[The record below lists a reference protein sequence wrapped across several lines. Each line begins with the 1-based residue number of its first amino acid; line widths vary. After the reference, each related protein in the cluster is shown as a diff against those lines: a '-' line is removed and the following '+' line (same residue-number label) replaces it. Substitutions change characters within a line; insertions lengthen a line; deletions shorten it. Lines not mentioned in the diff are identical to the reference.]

1 MLRGAIVVK
10 EYTDILI
17 LSASYGGGHNQ
28 VARAL
33 TQELQIQAPG
43 IKITTIDFCDLLFP
57 LINRISQFSYTQSI
71 RHFPVGYALYYQAT
85 GNISPD
91 SFWQRRLNR
100 MGYSELIML
109 VNRLEP
115 RVIIS
120 TFPLPAGVLSQMKE
134 AGVLNVPVV
143 TVITDMCVH
152 SQWIHPKTDLYL
164 VGSPEVAAG
173 LEKRGVSR
181 EKIAI
186 TGIPILSVFKK
197 RIDQEKVRRE
207 FGLDSQA
214 KVVLFMGGNDGIFG
228 TNHFSFLLRALPL
241 NVQSVIITGL
251 NQDLYERLQSTSYQ
265 KYRVRS
271 FKFVENIADLMKIS
285 DLLVTKAGG
294 VTISEAMAVGL
305 PMVIFK
311 PTPGHEEA
319 NARFLA
325 KHRAAFVVK
334 RDLGLKKVINRLIV
348 DEDLRQYF
356 GRNCLKI
363 ATPDSA
369 ENGARL
375 ILNLITPSISLFR
388 DYQNP
393 LVRREN
399 HA

>member
-1 MLRGAIVVK
+1 MVK

-33 TQELQIQAPG
+33 TQELQLQAPG
-43 IKITTIDFCDLLFP
+43 LKITTIDYCDLLFP

-115 RVIIS
+115 KVVVS

-134 AGVLNVPVV
+134 TGVLNIPVV

-152 SQWIHPKTDLYL
+152 SQWIHPMTDLYL

-173 LEKRGVSR
+173 LEKRGVTKD
-181 EKIAI
+181 KIGV
-186 TGIPILSVFKK
+186 TGIPIFPVFKQK
-197 RIDQEKVRRE
+197 IDPEKVRRE
-207 FGLDSQA
+207 FGFDSKT
-214 KVVLFMGGNDGIFG
+214 KVLLFMGGNDGIFG
-228 TNHFSFLLRALPL
+228 TNHFNFLLRDLPPD
-241 NVQSVIITGL
+241 VQSVIITGS
-251 NQDLYERLQSTSYQ
+251 NQDLYERLQSGSYQ
-265 KYRVRS
+265 KHRIRS
-271 FKFVENIADLMKIS
+271 YKYVENVAGLMKIS
-285 DLLVTKAGG
+285 DLLITKAGG
-294 VTISEAMAVGL
+294 VTISEALAVKI
-305 PMVIFK
+305 PMIIFK

-319 NARFLA
+319 NANYLV
-325 KHRAAFVVK
+325 KNRAAFVAK
-334 RDLGLKKVINRLIV
+334 TDRSLKKVIYRMFTDDNFR
-348 DEDLRQYF
+348 ESF
-356 GRNCLKI
+356 SRNCSKI
-363 ATPDSA
+363 AAPDSA

-375 ILNLITPSISLFR
+375 ILKLFTPTTRLFR

-393 LVRREN
+393 LVRREIR
-399 HA
+399 A

>member
-1 MLRGAIVVK
+1 MVK

-33 TQELQIQAPG
+33 TQELQRQAPG
-43 IKITTIDFCDLLFP
+43 IKITTVDYCELLFP

-100 MGYSELIML
+100 LGYSELIML

-115 RVIIS
+115 RVVIS
-120 TFPLPAGVLSQMKE
+120 TFPLPAGVLSRMKE
-134 AGVLNVPVV
+134 AGVLSAPVV

-173 LEKRGVSR
+173 LEKRGVAR
-181 EKIAI
+181 DKIGI
-186 TGIPILSVFKK
+186 TGIPILPVF
-197 RIDQEKVRRE
+197 REKVDSEMVRRE
-207 FGLDSQA
+207 FDFDSKA
-214 KVVLFMGGNDGIFG
+214 KIILFMGGNDGIFG
-228 TNHFSFLLRALPL
+228 TNHFNFILRDLPPD
-241 NVQSVIITGL
+241 VQSVVITGS
-251 NQDLYERLQSTSYQ
+251 NQDLYDRLHSNSYQ
-265 KYRVRS
+265 KYRVRA
-271 FKFVENIADLMKIS
+271 FKYVENVAGLMKIS

-294 VTISEAMAVGL
+294 VTISEALAVNL
-305 PMVIFK
+305 PMIIFK
-311 PTPGHEEA
+311 PTPGHEVA
-319 NARFLA
+319 NANYLL
-325 KHRAAFVVK
+325 KHRAAFIAK
-334 RDLGLKKVINRLIV
+334 RERSLKKVIYRMIV
-348 DEDLRQYF
+348 DDGFRQCF
-356 GRNCLKI
+356 SRNCFKI

-375 ILNLITPSISLFR
+375 IMKLFTPSVRLFR
-388 DYQNP
+388 EYQDP
-393 LVRREN
+393 LVRREIRV
-399 HA
+399 

>member
-1 MLRGAIVVK
+1 MAK

-43 IKITTIDFCDLLFP
+43 FKITTIDFCDLIFP

-85 GNISPD
+85 GNISSD

-134 AGVLNVPVV
+134 SGVLNVPVV

-173 LEKRGVSR
+173 LEKRGVLK

-186 TGIPILSVFKK
+186 TGIPILPVFK
-197 RIDQEKVRRE
+197 QNFNTEKVKRE
-207 FGLDSQA
+207 FGFDPEM
-214 KVVLFMGGNDGIFG
+214 KVILFMGGNDGIFG
-228 TNHFSFLLRALPL
+228 INHFSFLLRDLPP
-241 NVQSVIITGL
+241 NVQSVIITGS
-251 NQDLYERLQSTSYQ
+251 NQDLYDRLQSNSYQ
-265 KYRVRS
+265 KYRVQT
-271 FKFVENIADLMKIS
+271 FKYVDNIAGLMKSS

-294 VTISEAMAVGL
+294 VTISEALAAEI
-305 PMVIFK
+305 PMIIFK
-311 PTPGHEEA
+311 PSPGHEENNA
-319 NARFLA
+319 NYLA
-325 KHRAAFVVK
+325 KHRAAFIVK
-334 RDLGLKKVINRLIV
+334 GERSLKKVINRMVI
-348 DEDLRQYF
+348 DEEFRQF
-356 GRNCLKI
+356 FSRNCSKI
-363 ATPDSA
+363 ATPNSA

-375 ILNLITPSISLFR
+375 ILKLLTPSTRLFK
-388 DYQNP
+388 DYQGSH
-393 LVRREN
+393 VRREI

>member
-1 MLRGAIVVK
+1 MLRGAIVAK

-33 TQELQIQAPG
+33 TQELQLQAPG
-43 IKITTIDFCDLLFP
+43 LKITTIDFCDLLFP

-115 RVIIS
+115 RVIVS
-120 TFPLPAGVLSQMKE
+120 AFPLPAGVLSQMKE
-134 AGVLNVPVV
+134 SGVLNVPVV

-164 VGSPEVAAG
+164 VGSPEVAVG
-173 LEKRGVSR
+173 LEKRGVAK
-181 EKIAI
+181 EKVAI
-186 TGIPILSVFKK
+186 TGIPILPAFKQD
-197 RIDQEKVRRE
+197 INGEKVRRQ
-207 FGLDSQA
+207 FGLDSGA

-228 TNHFSFLLRALPL
+228 INHFSFLLRDLPP

-251 NQDLYERLQSTSYQ
+251 NQDLYDRLQSNSYH
-265 KYRVRS
+265 KYRIRT
-271 FKFVENIADLMKIS
+271 FKYVDDIAGLMKSS

-294 VTISEAMAVGL
+294 VTISEALAAEL
-305 PMVIFK
+305 PMIIFK

-319 NARFLA
+319 NTDYLA
-325 KHRAAFVVK
+325 KHRAALVVK
-334 RDLGLKKVINRLIV
+334 GERSLKKVINRMIT
-348 DEDLRQYF
+348 DEDFHQF
-356 GRNCLKI
+356 FSRNCLKI

-375 ILNLITPSISLFR
+375 ILKLLTPSTRLFR
-388 DYQNP
+388 DCQEP
-393 LVRREN
+393 LARREI

>member
-197 RIDQEKVRRE
+197 RIDREKVKRE

-228 TNHFSFLLRALPL
+228 TNHFGFLLRDLPL

-305 PMVIFK
+305 PMIIFK

-348 DEDLRQYF
+348 DDDLRQYF

-375 ILNLITPSISLFR
+375 ILKLITPSLSLFR

>member
-1 MLRGAIVVK
+1 VVN

-164 VGSPEVAAG
+164 VGSSEVAAG
-173 LEKRGVSR
+173 LEKRGVPK

-186 TGIPILSVFKK
+186 TGIPILSIFKK
-197 RIDQEKVRRE
+197 KIDPEKVKRQ
-207 FGLDSQA
+207 FGLDPQA

-228 TNHFSFLLRALPL
+228 TNHFSFLLRDLPPDI
-241 NVQSVIITGL
+241 QPVIITGL
-251 NQDLYERLQSTSYQ
+251 NQDLYERLQSVSYQ
-265 KYRVRS
+265 KYRVRP
-271 FKFVENIADLMKIS
+271 FKYLENIADLMKVS

-294 VTISEAMAVGL
+294 VTISEALAVGL

-334 RDLGLKKVINRLIV
+334 RDLGLKKVINRLII
-348 DEDLRQYF
+348 DNELRQYF

-369 ENGARL
+369 EEGAGL
-375 ILNLITPSISLFR
+375 ILNLTTLPVRLFR
-388 DYQNP
+388 EYQNP
-393 LVRREN
+393 LVRREI

>member
-1 MLRGAIVVK
+1 MIRGAIVVK

-43 IKITTIDFCDLLFP
+43 IKITTIDYCDLLFP

-85 GNISPD
+85 GNISSD

-134 AGVLNVPVV
+134 AGVLNIPVV
-143 TVITDMCVH
+143 TVITDMCIH
-152 SQWIHPKTDLYL
+152 SQWIHSKTDLYL
-164 VGSPEVAAG
+164 VGSPEVAVG

-181 EKIAI
+181 DKIGI
-186 TGIPILSVFKK
+186 TGIPILPVFKQSIN
-197 RIDQEKVRRE
+197 REKVKRE
-207 FGLDSQA
+207 FDLDSKA
-214 KVVLFMGGNDGIFG
+214 KVLLFMGGNDGIFG
-228 TNHFSFLLRALPL
+228 TNHFNFLLRDLPPD
-241 NVQSVIITGL
+241 VQPIIITGS
-251 NQDLYERLQSTSYQ
+251 NQDLYERLHSTSYQ
-265 KYRVRS
+265 KYRVRTYRY
-271 FKFVENIADLMKIS
+271 VEDIAGLMKVS

-294 VTISEAMAVGL
+294 VTISEAIAVGL
-305 PMVIFK
+305 PMIIFK

-325 KHRAAFVVK
+325 KHRAGFVVK
-334 RDLGLKKVINRLIV
+334 RDLGLKKVINRMII
-348 DEDLRQYF
+348 DDDLRQYF
-356 GRNCLKI
+356 GRNCIKI
-363 ATPDSA
+363 ATPNSA

-375 ILNLITPSISLFR
+375 ILNLAAPSFLPFR

-393 LVRREN
+393 LVRREI

>member
-1 MLRGAIVVK
+1 
-10 EYTDILI
+10 
-17 LSASYGGGHNQ
+17 
-28 VARAL
+28 
-33 TQELQIQAPG
+33 
-43 IKITTIDFCDLLFP
+43 
-57 LINRISQFSYTQSI
+57 
-71 RHFPVGYALYYQAT
+71 
-85 GNISPD
+85 
-91 SFWQRRLNR
+91 

-164 VGSPEVAAG
+164 VGSSEVAAG
-173 LEKRGVSR
+173 LEKRGVPQ

-197 RIDQEKVRRE
+197 KIEPEKVKRE
-207 FGLDSQA
+207 FGLDPQA

-228 TNHFSFLLRALPL
+228 TNHFSFLLRGLPP

-251 NQDLYERLQSTSYQ
+251 NQDLYERLHSVSYQ
-265 KYRVRS
+265 KYRVRP
-271 FKFVENIADLMKIS
+271 FKYVE
-285 DLLVTKAGG
+285 
-294 VTISEAMAVGL
+294 TISEALAVGL

-311 PTPGHEEA
+311 PAPGHEEA
-319 NARFLA
+319 NVRFLA

-334 RDLGLKKVINRLIV
+334 RDLGLKKVINRLIID
-348 DEDLRQYF
+348 DELRQYF

-375 ILNLITPSISLFR
+375 ILNLTTLSVSLFR
-388 DYQNP
+388 EQQNP
-393 LVRREN
+393 LVRREIN
-399 HA
+399 A